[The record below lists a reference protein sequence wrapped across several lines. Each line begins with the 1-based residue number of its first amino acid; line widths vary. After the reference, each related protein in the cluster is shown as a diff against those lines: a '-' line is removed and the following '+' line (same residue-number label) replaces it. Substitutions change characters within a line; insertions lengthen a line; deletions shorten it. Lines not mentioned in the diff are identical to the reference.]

1 MSIALFLSMIASVF
15 LSFSIPVFF
24 WGRFGYK
31 TKGFFSSV
39 IIGAAAYLIYF
50 LIKTHPFD
58 LKRQALL
65 D

>member
-1 MSIALFLSMIASVF
+1 MIASVF

-50 LIKTHPFD
+50 LII
-58 LKRQALL
+58 
-65 D
+65 